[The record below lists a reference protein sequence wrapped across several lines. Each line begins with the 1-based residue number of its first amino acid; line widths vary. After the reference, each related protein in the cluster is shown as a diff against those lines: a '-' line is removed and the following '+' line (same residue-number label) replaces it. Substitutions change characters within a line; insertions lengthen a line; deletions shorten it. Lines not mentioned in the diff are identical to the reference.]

1 MDYADRDELKACL
14 HHLLDTFGN
23 AALMTEPLIDTLCDH
38 AAGNYRALITMAAEL
53 LAIAVKEEKKQLDE
67 ALFLQV
73 FTPPTSK
80 KRKKL

>member
-14 HHLLDTFGN
+14 QHLLDTCGN

-53 LAIAVKEEKKQLDE
+53 LAKEKQQLDE

-80 KRKKL
+80 KRKKS